1 MREQDR
7 DQVKS
12 NWEMKE
18 KFADEQRIKAEE
30 QMRRTQEEM
39 ALRMGKQ
46 EEELRRRQQEN
57 TLFMQVSWELRDVGV
72 LLLNDDTLWS
82 VFMNFFD
89 YIPNLF

>member
-7 DQVKS
+7 DQIKS

-18 KFADEQRIKAEE
+18 KFADEQRIKSEE

-39 ALRMGKQ
+39 TLRMGKQ

-57 TLFMQVSWELRDVGV
+57 TLFMQVSGEMNAPAPPDSV
-72 LLLNDDTLWS
+72 LLCFVMMIHFLVRVYD
-82 VFMNFFD
+82 
-89 YIPNLF
+89 LF

>member
-7 DQVKS
+7 DQIKS

-18 KFADEQRIKAEE
+18 KFADEQRIKSEE

-39 ALRMGKQ
+39 TLRMGKQ

-57 TLFMQVSWELRDVGV
+57 TLFMQVSGEMNAPRPSRLCSAVSCY
-72 LLLNDDTLWS
+72 DDT
-82 VFMNFFD
+82 FFG
-89 YIPNLF
+89 PCL

>member
-7 DQVKS
+7 DQMKT

-18 KFADEQRIKAEE
+18 KYADEQRIKSEE

-57 TLFMQVSWELRDVGV
+57 TLFMQVS
-72 LLLNDDTLWS
+72 
-82 VFMNFFD
+82 VF
-89 YIPNLF
+89 